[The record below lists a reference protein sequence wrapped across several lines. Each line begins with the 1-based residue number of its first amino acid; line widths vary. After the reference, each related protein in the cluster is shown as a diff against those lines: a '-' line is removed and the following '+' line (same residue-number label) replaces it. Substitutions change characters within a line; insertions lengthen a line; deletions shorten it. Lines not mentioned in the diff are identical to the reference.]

1 MNKKICARIRLM
13 SENLP
18 PMVDGNGV
26 KVNHYRRMKDAYQR
40 SGNNINAILDYAN
53 MAAKRLAISL
63 NENMLMEQA
72 KPSAQKG

>member
-1 MNKKICARIRLM
+1 MKKKICARIRLI

-18 PMVDGNGV
+18 PMLDGNGV
-26 KVNHYRRMKDAYQR
+26 KVNHYRRMKDAYER

-53 MAAKRLAISL
+53 MVAKALAKSL

-72 KPSAQKG
+72 KPLAQKK